1 MTEKLIKI
9 LNDLA
14 DESPYFI
21 PNEFAYGD
29 YSDLGVTYVDEKEIS
44 DNRWGNVMLTVV
56 NFDGKLYGIEW
67 VRGATEMQENE
78 VDFYSGTVY
87 EVEEYQVVETK
98 YKKV

>member
-9 LNDLA
+9 LNELVD
-14 DESPYFI
+14 DSSYFI
-21 PNEFAYGD
+21 PADFAYLN
-29 YSDLGVTYVDEKEIS
+29 YSDLGITYVDEKEIS
-44 DNRWGNVMLTVV
+44 DTRWGNVMLTVV

-87 EVEEYQVVETK
+87 EVEEYQIVETK